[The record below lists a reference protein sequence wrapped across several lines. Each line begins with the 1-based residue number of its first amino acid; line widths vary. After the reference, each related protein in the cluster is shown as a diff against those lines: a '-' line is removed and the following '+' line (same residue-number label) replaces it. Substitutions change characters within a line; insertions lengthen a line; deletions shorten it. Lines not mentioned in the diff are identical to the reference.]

1 MTSDTRRWCSQFV
14 KCKGCKLDS
23 ECAVKVSDRNPYV
36 KDGVI
41 IDPWAIRTT
50 AMIERELSTMPTIED

>member
-1 MTSDTRRWCSQFV
+1 MTTDTNKWCSQFV

-23 ECAVKVSDRNPYV
+23 ECAVGIHDSHPYI
-36 KDGVI
+36 KEGVI

-50 AMIERELSTMPTIED
+50 AMISRALQEQENKVA

>member
-1 MTSDTRRWCSQFV
+1 MSTITDSDAYKWCSQFN

-23 ECAVKVSDRNPYV
+23 ECAVGPMDKDPYI

-50 AMIERELSTMPTIED
+50 EMIKRELAAK

>member
-1 MTSDTRRWCSQFV
+1 MTSSTRKWCTQFV
-14 KCKGCKLDS
+14 GCKGCKLDS
-23 ECAVKVSDRNPYV
+23 ECAVRVSDGNPYV

-50 AMIERELSTMPTIED
+50 AMIERELSTMPSIED